1 MPDFLLL
8 NIYSPDSLPSPT
20 RTLAEKQ
27 HAQREHN
34 KMNSMKNARS
44 WVKTV
49 YLASIIVI
57 SEGFSTRVHI
67 IFRSQEKPS
76 LDLSLQSSSC
86 TSWRRASFKGEE
98 RTVGILEIIKCLP
111 KMSWQILKP
120 WTDHGLAKSPNC
132 SNPKHMQETPM
143 QLLREND
150 KMK

>member
-86 TSWRRASFKGEE
+86 TSWRRGEDGWDFRDNQVFTKDVLANSE
-98 RTVGILEIIKCLP
+98 TLDR
-111 KMSWQILKP
+111 SWACQI
-120 WTDHGLAKSPNC
+120 S
-132 SNPKHMQETPM
+132 
-143 QLLREND
+143 QLLQSQAHAGNTHAITP
-150 KMK
+150 